1 MFVLAG
7 TVRVERGHT
16 EGDRALLVVSTDV
29 WGQGSDPQLRM
40 VLQWMAASITELRV
54 MQLSQQSEREVQQVG
69 FSKDISYF
77 K

>member
-29 WGQGSDPQLRM
+29 WGQGSDPQLRT
-40 VLQWMAASITELRV
+40 VLLWMAASLTELPV
-54 MQLSQQSEREVQQVG
+54 MQFGQQSERDMQQV
-69 FSKDISYF
+69 
-77 K
+77 